1 MSPEDIALAN
11 ALRTDD
17 DMSMI
22 PTLQKPVMIKL
33 PALLPHTRIS
43 VPDSLGRDLK
53 NIDPATGEY
62 MVPAGE
68 TVNSGMTVDELMRL
82 HRAEH
87 PYPFAQSIQD
97 AGDIVG
103 WVPPYGPIPAAIQTA
118 GDALYAGGAAYQAYK
133 GVPGK
138 RAEALAG
145 LAAMLSP
152 IPVNKVMSGASKGVK
167 AGVELGVGQT
177 SQEIGE
183 TVGDYQMY
191 NSDDAR
197 ALRKYQEWLKE

>member
-68 TVNSGMTVDELMRL
+68 TVNS
-82 HRAEH
+82 
-87 PYPFAQSIQD
+87 
-97 AGDIVG
+97 GDIVG